1 MNPLKRKISFME
13 LENRPFLPQSVPA
26 NNDENK
32 HKQDQKALDELFEL
46 TTKYRSGK
54 SYLDLLKFVKS
65 FRSYSPF
72 NAMLIHVQQ
81 PGSRFVAP
89 ASRWKKEYGRA
100 IKPTGRALVILQP
113 MGPVMFVYDVADT
126 DPIEGV
132 EQKPV
137 PDEVAEPFKIR
148 SGKITDHLKRL
159 IENAKRDG
167 IRIAESN
174 AGSQSAGWIQ
184 LAYYGSSN
192 KLLFESGN
200 DRKNK
205 ATKIT
210 EIPIK
215 YDMGINCHH
224 SKESQFATVV
234 HELGHLYS
242 GHLGTPNE
250 KWWPNRQ
257 RLPRNTKEFEAES
270 ITHLVCTRLGL
281 DNRSDEY
288 LSGYLDSDGQ
298 VPAISLDLVMKN
310 AWLIEKMA
318 KSKMPLRKKT

>member
-1 MNPLKRKISFME
+1 
-13 LENRPFLPQSVPA
+13 
-26 NNDENK
+26 
-32 HKQDQKALDELFEL
+32 
-46 TTKYRSGK
+46 
-54 SYLDLLKFVKS
+54 
-65 FRSYSPF
+65 
-72 NAMLIHVQQ
+72 MLIHIQQ

-100 IKPTGRALVILQP
+100 IKPTGRPLVILQP

-132 EQKPV
+132 EQKLV
-137 PDEVAEPFKIR
+137 PDEVAEPFKIG
-148 SGKITDHLKRL
+148 SGKITNHLKRL

-184 LAYYGSSN
+184 RAYYGSSN

-215 YDMGINCHH
+215 YDIGINSHH

-242 GHLGTPNE
+242 GHLGTPNK

-257 RLPRNTKEFEAES
+257 RLPRNAKEFEAES

-281 DNRSDEY
+281 DNRSDKY